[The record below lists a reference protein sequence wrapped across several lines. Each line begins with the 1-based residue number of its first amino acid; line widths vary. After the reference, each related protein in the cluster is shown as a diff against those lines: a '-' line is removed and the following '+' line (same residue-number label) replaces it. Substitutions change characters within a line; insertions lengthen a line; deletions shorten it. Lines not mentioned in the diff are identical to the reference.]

1 MPNELFGNRE
11 AQQNLA
17 KDISAFFRDQRL
29 GEDAEP
35 VPPPE
40 RPSVEGLKPEV
51 AAERLAEHEANQKL
65 YLDYLLKRP
74 GMLSAQEQAF
84 IGRAVREWNAA
95 GRPE

>member
-1 MPNELFGNRE
+1 MSNELFGNRE
-11 AQQNLA
+11 AQTNLA
-17 KDISAFFRDQRL
+17 KDINTYLREQRQ

-35 VPPPE
+35 VKPPE
-40 RPSVEGLKPEV
+40 RPSVEGLNTKE
-51 AAERLAEHEANQKL
+51 AERKLAEHDENERK